1 MSTAIVIGATG
12 LVGKNVVQQLLADP
26 RFTKVTALVR
36 RATAVRHD
44 KYQEHLVDFGKPET
58 FAALVKGDVLFS
70 ALGTTKADA
79 GSIEAQRVVDYT
91 YQLEVAKLAAKNGVK
106 AYVLC
111 SASSASPTSPIAYS
125 KMKGELERDVKTLA
139 FTSVQILQPGPLTGG
154 REKPRP
160 GEELGVKVMR
170 GLASI
175 GILRSMRPITGEQ
188 VARAMVLVST
198 RTGTATYGA
207 GELFALAA

>member
-26 RFTKVTALVR
+26 RFTQVTALVR
-36 RATAVRHD
+36 RATAVRHE
-44 KYQEHLVDFGKPET
+44 KYQEHLVDFGKPEA

-70 ALGTTKADA
+70 AMGTTRADA
-79 GSIEAQRVVDYT
+79 GSIEAQRLVDYT
-91 YQLEVAKLAAKNGVK
+91 YQLEVAKLAARNGMK

-125 KMKGELERDVKTLA
+125 KMKGELERDVKALG
-139 FTSVQILQPGPLTGG
+139 FESVQILQPGPLTGG
-154 REKPRP
+154 REKRRP

-188 VARAMVLVST
+188 VAKAMVEVST